1 MHIHAN
7 NNLALAALGA
17 GREEVSEI
25 QARRAAE
32 VRRKLSSAARLMEDS
47 GDILGPASRVTRRS
61 YEESAEGEP
70 GEGEDGAFGRLF
82 SAKA

>member
-7 NNLALAALGA
+7 NNLQLAALGA
-17 GREEVSEI
+17 GREELSEI

-32 VRRKLSSAARLMEDS
+32 VRRKLASATRLIDESDS
-47 GDILGPASRVTRRS
+47 DGLLGPAPRVERRS
-61 YEESAEGEP
+61 YESEPRESEEQS
-70 GEGEDGAFGRLF
+70 FGRIF